1 MQKINNVIGIKSS
14 SRLKVSP
21 DGDFFRLWVEF
32 LKPVHNLSKKEME
45 VLAALLKE
53 RYELSKTISNSDTV
67 DKVLLSPDVRHQI
80 SEECDITPKHLNVV
94 LSKMR
99 KNGVLKDEKLLLNM
113 IPVFDEEGCGLM
125 IYFVFK
131 DAHRIRL
138 GRYSGVK
145 ET

>member
-14 SRLKVSP
+14 SRLNVSP
-21 DGDFFRLWVEF
+21 TGDFFRLWVEF
-32 LKPVHNLSKKEME
+32 LKPIHNLSKKEME
-45 VLAALLKE
+45 VLAAILKK
-53 RYELSKTISNSDTV
+53 RYELCKTIHDSDIV
-67 DKVLLSPDVRHQI
+67 DKMLLSQDIRHYI
-80 SEECDITPKHLNVV
+80 SEECDVTPKHLNVV

-99 KNGVLKDEKLLLNM
+99 KNGVLKDEKLVLSM
-113 IPVFDEEGCGLM
+113 IPMFDDEGCGLM